1 MILSESEKNRIR
13 ALHRAA
19 SVIKAPLS
27 ESTVM
32 RGLKS
37 LGTKIYDNLPE
48 DVKQTIEKAKKDE
61 DNKSVFDKAKEGVL
75 DYLQGNQGII
85 PGDQSELKK
94 NLSKTAENILD
105 FVFLKKEYNYEDG
118 RDLDRLR
125 AGKGDD
131 YSPDKRRE
139 GGRDDEA
146 MGINE
151 STALAKGIKAAM
163 LSGSQGAKVAKESK
177 SAGLPKCG
185 ELLMKQATDKQKEK
199 MDSYKDMQSGG
210 GVKKPIPVGGITRVT
225 MNVTLQALAGPVPPS
240 SSGVIA
246 LKDGKPFCRV
256 S

>member
-13 ALHRAA
+13 TLHREA
-19 SVIKAPLS
+19 SVIKQPLNEWAAVS
-27 ESTVM
+27 AAFSSAKDTLSDYLSGKEGMVPDVLQKKVESVIKK
-32 RGLKS
+32 LSPAEQEK
-37 LGTKIYDNLPE
+37 
-48 DVKQTIEKAKKDE
+48 VKQ
-61 DNKSVFDKAKEGVL
+61 
-75 DYLQGNQGII
+75 GNVESLVDTMMKWVKGESGLL
-85 PGDQSELKK
+85 PGDQSKAKAALKK
-94 NLSKTAENILD
+94 LVMSGVGKTLAD
-105 FVFLKKEYNYEDG
+105 VKK
-118 RDLDRLR
+118 
-125 AGKGDD
+125 GK
-131 YSPDKRRE
+131 E
-139 GGRDDEA
+139 
-146 MGINE
+146 GINE
-151 STALAKGIKAAM
+151 STALAKGMKAAM

-185 ELLMKQATDKQKEK
+185 ELLMKQANDKQKEK

>member
-13 ALHRAA
+13 GLHRAA
-19 SVIKAPLS
+19 SVIKTPLS
-27 ESTVM
+27 EATVM
-32 RGLKS
+32 RQLKS

-48 DVKQTIEKAKKDE
+48 DVKKTIEKAKEEKD
-61 DNKSVFDKAKEGVL
+61 DKSMFDKAKEGVL

-94 NLSKTAENILD
+94 NLSKTAQDLLSN
-105 FVFLKKEYNYEDG
+105 VFLK
-118 RDLDRLR
+118 
-125 AGKGDD
+125 
-131 YSPDKRRE
+131 S
-139 GGRDDEA
+139 
-146 MGINE
+146 INE
-151 STALAKGIKAAM
+151 STALAKGMKAAM

-185 ELLMKQATDKQKEK
+185 ELLMKQANDKQKEK

-210 GVKKPIPVGGITRVT
+210 GVLKNPPVGGITRVT